1 MVVKLMSFYLIFLAT
16 EFELKVI
23 FISNQVDDED
33 EWAPSMGDK
42 QDDSLV
48 EQDPSE
54 KVLNWLDKADNEDE
68 TAVAEDTN
76 AEMTNAFGELKLDQ
90 LQ

>member
-1 MVVKLMSFYLIFLAT
+1 MALKSTSFHLIFLAT
-16 EFELKVI
+16 EFELKAI

-33 EWAPSMGDK
+33 EWAASMGDK

-90 LQ
+90 FT

>member
-1 MVVKLMSFYLIFLAT
+1 
-16 EFELKVI
+16 
-23 FISNQVDDED
+23 
-33 EWAPSMGDK
+33 MGDK

-90 LQ
+90 FT